1 MQRRTL
7 AALAAAALLGLST
20 TAVVAQNYPDRA
32 IRMLVPF
39 APGGG
44 TDTATRIVMK
54 RVGEQL
60 GQTVVVEN
68 KPGAGG
74 ALAYAEVARSKPDG
88 YTLTVGSAHLSLMGL
103 IYDKLPFDPATDIV
117 SVAPMANVPV
127 ALVAGSGAS
136 YKTMAEM
143 LAYARKNPATPL
155 AYGTPGV
162 STPNHLSGVLLAT
175 MAGIKLEHV
184 PYKGVMPAV
193 QDVMAGSIPLAII
206 GLSTAMSQ
214 AETGRIRILGVGGA
228 KRSPLAPNVPTIAE
242 GGVPGYEAS
251 YWYDVSLAKGTP
263 EAIVNRLHAE
273 ISKAVQSPEVQDALK
288 KGGFEP
294 LVMSPSENQRALKED
309 GAKWSKVIRENNIRA
324 GQ

>member
-20 TAVVAQNYPDRA
+20 TAVVAQTYPDRP

-54 RVGEQL
+54 KVGEQL

-103 IYDKLPFDPATDIV
+103 IYDKLPFDPANDLV

-127 ALVAGSGAS
+127 ALVASSNAPF
-136 YKTMAEM
+136 KTLAEM
-143 LAYARKNPATPL
+143 LDYARKNPATPL

-175 MAGIKLEHV
+175 MAGVKLEHV

-193 QDVMAGSIPLAII
+193 QDVMAGSIPLAIV

-242 GGVPGYEAS
+242 GGVPGYEAG

-273 ISKAVQSPEVQDALK
+273 ISKAVQSPEVQEALK

-294 LVMSPSENQRALKED
+294 LVMSPSENLRALKEE

-324 GQ
+324 DQ

>member
-127 ALVAGSGAS
+127 ALVASSSAPF
-136 YKTMAEM
+136 KTLTEM
-143 LAYARKNPATPL
+143 LDYARKNPATPL

>member
-7 AALAAAALLGLST
+7 AALAAALLGLST
-20 TAVVAQNYPDRA
+20 AAVLAQNYPDRP

-54 RVGEQL
+54 KVGEQL

-103 IYDKLPFDPATDIV
+103 IYDKLSFDPATDIV

-127 ALVAGSGAS
+127 ALVASSSAPF
-136 YKTMAEM
+136 KTMAEM
-143 LAYARKNPATPL
+143 LVHARKNPATPL

-162 STPNHLSGVLLAT
+162 STPNHLSGVLLGT

-193 QDVMAGSIPLAII
+193 QDVMAGSIPLAIV

-242 GGVPGYEAS
+242 AGVPGYEAS

-263 EAIVNRLHAE
+263 EAIVNRLYAE
-273 ISKAVQSPEVQDALK
+273 ISKAVQSPEVQEALK

>member
-1 MQRRTL
+1 MERRTL

-20 TAVVAQNYPDRA
+20 TAVVAQTYPDRP

-54 RVGEQL
+54 KVGVQL

-103 IYDKLPFDPATDIV
+103 IYDKLPFDPATDLV

-127 ALVAGSGAS
+127 ALVASSSAPF
-136 YKTMAEM
+136 KTLAEM
-143 LAYARKNPATPL
+143 LDYARKNPATPL

-162 STPNHLSGVLLAT
+162 STPNHLSGVLLAK

-193 QDVMAGSIPLAII
+193 QDIMAGSIPLAIV
-206 GLSTAMSQ
+206 GLSTAMAQ

-228 KRSPLAPNVPTIAE
+228 KRSPLAPKVPTIAE
-242 GGVPGYEAS
+242 GGVPGYEAG
-251 YWYDVSLAKGTP
+251 YWYDVSVAKGTP

-273 ISKAVQSPEVQDALK
+273 ISKAVQSPEVQEALK

-294 LVMSPSENQRALKED
+294 LVMSPSENLRALKEE

-324 GQ
+324 DQ

>member
-1 MQRRTL
+1 MQRRTP
-7 AALAAAALLGLST
+7 AALVTAAILGLST
-20 TAVVAQNYPDRA
+20 TAVVAQNYPDHP

-54 RVGEQL
+54 KVGEQL

-103 IYDKLPFDPATDIV
+103 IYDKLPFDPATDLV

-127 ALVAGSGAS
+127 ALVASSSAPF
-136 YKTMAEM
+136 KTLAEM
-143 LAYARKNPATPL
+143 LDYARKNPATPL

-175 MAGIKLEHV
+175 MAAIKLEHV

-193 QDVMAGSIPLAII
+193 QDVMAGSIPLAIV

-242 GGVPGYEAS
+242 GGVPGYEAG

-263 EAIVNRLHAE
+263 EAVVNRLHAE
-273 ISKAVQSPEVQDALK
+273 ISKAVQSPEVQEALK

>member
-7 AALAAAALLGLST
+7 AALVTAAILGLST
-20 TAVVAQNYPDRA
+20 TAVVAQNYPDHP

-54 RVGEQL
+54 KVGEQL

-103 IYDKLPFDPATDIV
+103 IYDKLPFDPATDLV

-127 ALVAGSGAS
+127 ALVASSSAPF
-136 YKTMAEM
+136 KTLAEM
-143 LAYARKNPATPL
+143 LDYARKNPATPL

-193 QDVMAGSIPLAII
+193 QDVMAGSIPLAIV

-242 GGVPGYEAS
+242 GGVPGYEAG

-273 ISKAVQSPEVQDALK
+273 ISKAVQSPEVQEALK

>member
-20 TAVVAQNYPDRA
+20 TAVVAQNFPDRP

-44 TDTATRIVMK
+44 TDTVTRIVMK
-54 RVGEQL
+54 KVGEQL
-60 GQTVVVEN
+60 GQQVIVEN

-88 YTLTVGSAHLSLMGL
+88 YTLTVGSAHLSLMAL
-103 IYDKLPFDPATDIV
+103 IYDKLPFDPIADIV
-117 SVAPMANVPV
+117 SVSPMANVPV
-127 ALVAGSGAS
+127 ALVASSTAPF
-136 YKTMAEM
+136 KTMAEM
-143 LAYARKNPATPL
+143 LEHARKNPATPL
-155 AYGTPGV
+155 TYGTPGV

-184 PYKGVMPAV
+184 PYKGTMPAV
-193 QDVMAGSIPLAII
+193 QDVMAGSVPLAIV

-214 AETGRIRILGVGGA
+214 VETGRIRILGVGGA

-263 EAIVNRLHAE
+263 EAIINRLHAE
-273 ISKAVQSPEVQDALK
+273 ITKALQNPEVQDALK

-294 LVMSPSENQRALKED
+294 LVMSRAENQRSLKEES
-309 GAKWSKVIRENNIRA
+309 AKWGKVIRDNNIHA

>member
-20 TAVVAQNYPDRA
+20 TAVVAQTYPDRP

-54 RVGEQL
+54 KVGEQL

-103 IYDKLPFDPATDIV
+103 IYDKLPFDPANDLV

-127 ALVAGSGAS
+127 ALVASSNAPF
-136 YKTMAEM
+136 KTLAEM
-143 LAYARKNPATPL
+143 LDYARKNPATPL

-193 QDVMAGSIPLAII
+193 QDVMAGSIPLAIV
-206 GLSTAMSQ
+206 GLSTAMAQ

-242 GGVPGYEAS
+242 GGVPGYEAG
-251 YWYDVSLAKGTP
+251 YWYDVSVAKGTP

-273 ISKAVQSPEVQDALK
+273 ITKAVQSPEVQEALK

-294 LVMSPSENQRALKED
+294 LVMSPSENRRALKED

>member
-1 MQRRTL
+1 MERRTL

-20 TAVVAQNYPDRA
+20 TAVVAQTYPDRP

-54 RVGEQL
+54 KVGVQL

-103 IYDKLPFDPATDIV
+103 IYDKLPFDPATDLV

-127 ALVAGSGAS
+127 ALVASSSAPF
-136 YKTMAEM
+136 KTLAEM
-143 LAYARKNPATPL
+143 LDYARKNPAMPL

-162 STPNHLSGVLLAT
+162 STPNHLSGVLLAK

-193 QDVMAGSIPLAII
+193 QDIMAGSIPLAIV
-206 GLSTAMSQ
+206 GLSTAMAQ

-228 KRSPLAPNVPTIAE
+228 KRSPLAPKVPTIAE
-242 GGVPGYEAS
+242 GGVPGYEAG
-251 YWYDVSLAKGTP
+251 YWYDVSVAKGTP

-273 ISKAVQSPEVQDALK
+273 ISKAVQSPEVQEALK

-294 LVMSPSENQRALKED
+294 LVMSPSENLRALKEE

-324 GQ
+324 DQ

>member
-1 MQRRTL
+1 MERRTL

-20 TAVVAQNYPDRA
+20 TAVVAQTYPDRP

-54 RVGEQL
+54 KVGVQL

-103 IYDKLPFDPATDIV
+103 IYDKLPFDPATDLV

-127 ALVAGSGAS
+127 ALVASSSAPF
-136 YKTMAEM
+136 KTLAEM
-143 LAYARKNPATPL
+143 LDYARKNPATPL

-162 STPNHLSGVLLAT
+162 STPNHLSGVLLAK

-193 QDVMAGSIPLAII
+193 QDIMAGSIPLAIV
-206 GLSTAMSQ
+206 GLSTAMAQ

-228 KRSPLAPNVPTIAE
+228 KRSPLAPKVPTIAE
-242 GGVPGYEAS
+242 GGVPGYEAG
-251 YWYDVSLAKGTP
+251 YWYDVSVAKGTP

-273 ISKAVQSPEVQDALK
+273 ISKAVQSPEVQEALK

-294 LVMSPSENQRALKED
+294 LVMSPSENQRALKEE

-324 GQ
+324 DQ

>member
-7 AALAAAALLGLST
+7 AALAAAALLGLLT
-20 TAVVAQNYPDRA
+20 TAVVAQNYPDHPV
-32 IRMLVPF
+32 RMLVPF

-54 RVGEQL
+54 KVGQQL

-103 IYDKLPFDPATDIV
+103 IYDKLPFDPAADLV

-127 ALVAGSGAS
+127 ALVASSTAPF
-136 YKTMAEM
+136 KTMAEM
-143 LAYARKNPATPL
+143 LDYARKNPATPL

-193 QDVMAGSIPLAII
+193 QDVMAGSIPLAIV